1 MSRVGKVVVI
11 TIMEEKFPQ
20 QWFQRYLTGVVLSEN
35 EKDIRVLGEQ
45 GTDVTLSFKRIFEIE
60 EKC

>member
-20 QWFQRYLTGVVLSEN
+20 QWFQSYLTGVVLSETEN
-35 EKDIRVLGEQ
+35 DIMVLGEQ
-45 GTDVTLSFKRIFEIE
+45 GTGVTLSFKRIFEIE